1 MCQMRILVADDDR
14 EISTLICTLLRGAGH
29 QAFPAFDGASTMMA
43 AMRAPQPNLI
53 ILDVRMPAG
62 DGQNTLAKLK
72 QAGKT
77 ATIPVLV
84 LTAVDDP
91 AVRAEMMGKGAVAF
105 MQKPFES
112 EELLATVAQLAPPA
126 PAR

>member
-62 DGQNTLAKLK
+62 DGQNT
-72 QAGKT
+72 
-77 ATIPVLV
+77 
-84 LTAVDDP
+84 
-91 AVRAEMMGKGAVAF
+91 RAEMMGKGAVAF

-112 EELLATVAQLAPPA
+112 EELLAAVAQLAPPA